1 MKLYSYNGLL
11 AIIPMPFILS
21 FIYLFF
27 SVESFK
33 FSFLTILFGVGVA
46 IYLPWALLVLSK
58 QGIRTEEI
66 ALHGDTLIFKKHI
79 RIELY
84 RISTVSFKQ
93 LSGIF
98 TVNFR
103 DGGRMNFHLGNFTTS
118 SGLKIFFVLLRK
130 NKIKVT

>member
-1 MKLYSYNGLL
+1 MRLYSYNGLL
-11 AIIPMPFILS
+11 AITPMPFILF

-27 SVESFK
+27 TTESFK
-33 FSFLTILFGVGVA
+33 FSFLTVLFGIGVA

-66 ALHGDTLIFKKHI
+66 ALHGDTLIFKRHI

-118 SGLKIFFVLLRK
+118 SGLKNFFVLLRK
-130 NKIKVT
+130 NKIKVA

>member
-1 MKLYSYNGLL
+1 
-11 AIIPMPFILS
+11 MPFILF
-21 FIYLFF
+21 FIYIFF
-27 SVESFK
+27 TTESFK
-33 FSFLTILFGVGVA
+33 FSFLTVLFGIGVA
-46 IYLPWALLVLSK
+46 IYLPWALYVLSK

-66 ALHGDTLIFKKHI
+66 ALQGNTLIFKRHI

-84 RISTVSFKQ
+84 RISSVSFKQ

-118 SGLKIFFVLLRK
+118 SGLKKFFVLLRK
-130 NKIKVT
+130 NKIKVA